1 MVAFLLAALAVV
13 GLAYLTRLILTAHA
27 RGSLGIRW
35 EAVCLGAV
43 TNFFDTLGIGCFA
56 PSTAWIKVR
65 RLVPDSYIPIVL
77 NTGHALPS
85 TVQALIFI
93 TLVQVDPILLIC
105 CIVAAVAGALVG
117 APLVQRM
124 NVKALQLVV
133 SAALFIAALLFTAKN
148 LGMLPPGG
156 SALSLPIGLMILAVG
171 AHFVMGG
178 LMTAGI
184 GLYAPSL
191 AVLSLMGLNP
201 TAVFPI
207 MMGSCASL
215 MPSAGFSFLKS
226 DRIDFPVVIG
236 IALGGIPAVLVAAYV
251 VKSLPLDTLRWGVV
265 AVVLYAAA
273 VMARSA
279 LKHDEIQS

>member
-1 MVAFLLAALAVV
+1 MVSLLLAALAVV
-13 GLAYLTRLILTAHA
+13 GVAYMAMLIRTAHA
-27 RGSLGIRW
+27 RQSLGIHW
-35 EAVCLGAV
+35 EAVALGAV

-56 PSTAWIKVR
+56 PSTAWIKFR
-65 RLVPDSYIPIVL
+65 RLVPDSFIPIVL
-77 NTGHALPS
+77 NTGHALPAMA
-85 TVQALIFI
+85 QALIFI
-93 TLVQVDPILLIC
+93 TLVRVDPTLLIG
-105 CIVAAVAGALVG
+105 CIAASVTGALVG

-124 NVKALQLVV
+124 NVKALQLFV
-133 SAALFIAALLFTAKN
+133 SAALLIAAILFAAKN
-148 LGMLPPGG
+148 LGLLPPGG
-156 SALSLPIGLMILAVG
+156 SAVSLPAGLMILAFG

-178 LMTAGI
+178 LMTTGI

-191 AVLSLMGLNP
+191 AVLSLMGINP

-226 DRIDFPVVIG
+226 DRVDFPVVIG
-236 IALGGIPAVLVAAYV
+236 IALGGVPAVLLAAYV
-251 VKSLPLDTLRWGVV
+251 VKSLPLETLRWGVV

-279 LKHDEIQS
+279 LKRDENQT